1 MSIPCSTIVRF
12 NGELSIS
19 SGNTFAGLRF
29 ANKSNFFLR
38 GSNAALSGL
47 SSGASLS
54 ASGCPTAPS
63 KIASDFLQKIE
74 EENSAIYYSGYLLK
88 ELSYV
93 MGNVF
98 SEKKHLFF
106 DESRFKKL
114 KADDEDYAF
123 ARKLEREFNFE
134 ISFFDCLHIVLTRKS
149 KSILVTRDRKLLHF
163 GKKYCAIGRP
173 EEFL

>member
-1 MSIPCSTIVRF
+1 MGKRYYVD
-12 NGELSIS
+12 S
-19 SGNTFAGLRF
+19 SVYLNLWQRETDKYTGL
-29 ANKSNFFLR
+29 KLW
-38 GSNAALSGL
+38 
-47 SSGASLS
+47 
-54 ASGCPTAPS
+54 